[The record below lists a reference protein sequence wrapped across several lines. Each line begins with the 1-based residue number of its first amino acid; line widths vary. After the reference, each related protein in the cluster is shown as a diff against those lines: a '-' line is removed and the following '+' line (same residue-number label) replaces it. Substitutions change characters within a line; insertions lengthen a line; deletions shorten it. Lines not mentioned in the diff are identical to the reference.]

1 MEDGSEVLG
10 ADKSEPDEGNDDTI
24 GATLNDVS
32 EEESPKSLSLHSP
45 SEAPVSPISALPD
58 EGGITPS
65 DFLCKTDGIESVN
78 TDSQLEPLTPSKVL
92 EDNATENSQV
102 ERDG

>member
-1 MEDGSEVLG
+1 MEDGSEVLE

-24 GATLNDVS
+24 GATLNDVPG
-32 EEESPKSLSLHSP
+32 EESPKSLSPHSP

-58 EGGITPS
+58 CGITPS
-65 DFLCKTDGIESVN
+65 DFLCKTDETESVN

-92 EDNATENSQV
+92 EDNVTENSQV
-102 ERDG
+102 EMEG